1 MWPWRRERR
10 QGPRSDQD
18 ALYAGST
25 PDPVPGVNTYVARPS
40 TALGPVLGPLAGAHR
55 CDGCSGSEPALVGY
69 ANPDGSGAGNWSELE
84 AIDAT
89 DEDPCPICGGDH
101 DRITPADCPWSE
113 LAAMD
118 RLDPILAR
126 ALDGDR

>member
-10 QGPRSDQD
+10 QGPRSDQG

-25 PDPVPGVNTYVARPS
+25 PDPVPGVNSYVASPS
-40 TALGPVLGPLAGAHR
+40 SPLGPVLGPLARAHR
-55 CDGCSGSEPALVGY
+55 CDGCSGSEPAIVGY
-69 ANPDGSGAGNWSELE
+69 ANPDGSGAGNWS
-84 AIDAT
+84 
-89 DEDPCPICGGDH
+89 DPCPICGGDH

-118 RLDPILAR
+118 RLDPIRAR